1 MQNDSLFKVDSELIY
16 KNCNLVLHLKRNRM
30 KPSQLQPKEFASYYQ
45 TYISQVSDEYTLIE
59 ELEISLHRFIK
70 FVQDIPMDKFDYRYA
85 EGKWTIKDILQH
97 IIDAERIFGYRALR
111 FARNDKT
118 DLPGF
123 EENDYVDE
131 AHANDRTIIQLLT
144 ELSAV
149 RHATLLL
156 FKTFSDSQLLR
167 MGTANSNAMSVRA
180 LGFIIIGHQNHHQRI
195 FEERYL

>member
-1 MQNDSLFKVDSELIY
+1 
-16 KNCNLVLHLKRNRM
+16 M
-30 KPSQLQPKEFASYYQ
+30 KPSQVQTNEYASYYGN
-45 TYISQVSDEYTLIE
+45 YIAQVSEEYTLVE

-85 EGKWTIKDILQH
+85 NGKWTIKDIIQH
-97 IIDAERIFGYRALR
+97 LIDAERIFAYRALC

-118 DLPGF
+118 ELPGF
-123 EENDYVDE
+123 EENDYVEE
-131 AHANDRTIIQLLT
+131 AYGNKRSIMELLT

-156 FKTFSDSQLLR
+156 FKSFHEEQLLR
-167 MGTANSNAMSVRA
+167 IGIACENPMSVRA
-180 LGFIIIGHQNHHQRI
+180 IGFVIIGHQNHHQKV